1 VGEGTG
7 IAGVDSVVAWS
18 VAIAAILGLL
28 GLMTRLVSKIYKAI
42 DEAREIWRG
51 HPGSPGIPPRPG
63 IAERIG
69 SAEQRGHR
77 TEERVEAVEKRQD
90 GVELRVD
97 GLERNVGRLLLGGEG
112 GQEGLLGSPRR
123 VG

>member
-1 VGEGTG
+1 M
-7 IAGVDSVVAWS
+7 VAWS

-28 GLMTRLVSKIYKAI
+28 GLLLRIVSKIYKAVSVFLE
-42 DEAREIWRG
+42 DWLGE
-51 HPGSPGIPPRPG
+51 PGRPGVPPRPG
-63 IAERIG
+63 AMERIG
-69 SAEQRGHR
+69 SAEQRGSR
-77 TEERVEAVEKRQD
+77 TEERVEAVEKRTD